1 MLTEAECPQCVENE
15 TNFFLPSCRKQI
27 FPTVELCTQALRHSG
42 THSQSLLNR
51 EISRLPLL

>member
-27 FPTVELCTQALRHSG
+27 FPTVELCTQALRHSFAEFIE
-42 THSQSLLNR
+42 S
-51 EISRLPLL
+51 